1 MDAVLAL
8 LLGTLAFLFL
18 MLFGDRPEVRGTW
31 LGAVYRFV
39 AYDFCGYRA
48 VVAVLCGRRGER
60 AVEGFEHCLCGE
72 RPGARRATG
81 ARAFGDSLTASL
93 SPRQGSRT
101 PRCSCCTWA

>member
-39 AYDFCGYRA
+39 AYDFCGYQA
-48 VVAVLCGRRGER
+48 VVVVLCGRRGER

-72 RPGARRATG
+72 RPSARRATG
-81 ARAFGDSLTASL
+81 ARALGDSPPPL
-93 SPRQGSRT
+93 SPCQGSQI